1 MYVSRIVFTLTW
13 PLIIEYLAES
23 ILSITDLFF
32 ISGLGY
38 EYIAVVGVCSNIL
51 WFLTM
56 IILIF
61 SLGTQIIVS
70 QAFGARRLDIISHT
84 VTYSCVLSLSFSIV
98 TVLAL
103 QYLTKPLLSIIT
115 GNELLSNI
123 GKDYLTI
130 RIFELIFLSLSL
142 IFSYTLKGMG
152 NTRTPMII
160 ALISISI
167 NIILDPVLIYGLFGL
182 PRLGIVGAALASLS
196 SIIIMSLIYIYI
208 LLRNEIPISRSFDKF
223 KELAKKILNLGLPSG
238 LERVLISLSYIIY
251 ISLIARCGVE
261 ALTAHQ
267 IGLSVESFIFML
279 CVAFSI
285 ASSVLVGQRVGS
297 DDIVGARLV
306 AMECAKLS
314 VKFMAIT
321 GVLLVTI
328 SPLIPKVFT
337 SNEYVIYLT
346 MTYLILAGLS
356 EPGLALIFT
365 FAGAY
370 RGAGSP
376 TLSMILNVAGFW
388 IYRIPLT
395 VILIEIMS
403 VLGAWIAMFIDV
415 YLRGL
420 TFYVVF
426 NKYFES
432 RIVRKRV

>member
-1 MYVSRIVFTLTW
+1 MYASRIVFTLTW
-13 PLIIEYLAES
+13 PLIVEYLAES

-38 EYIAVVGVCSNIL
+38 RYIAVVGVCSNIL

-70 QAFGARRLDIISHT
+70 QAFGARRLDIISYT
-84 VTYSCVLSLSFSIV
+84 VTYSCVLSLSFSII
-98 TVLAL
+98 TVFVL
-103 QYLTKPLLSIIT
+103 QYLTKSLLLIIT

-123 GKDYLTI
+123 GKDYLAI

-160 ALISISI
+160 ALVSISI
-167 NIILDPVLIYGLFGL
+167 NIILDPILIYGLFGL

-196 SIIIMSLIYIYI
+196 SIIIMFLIYIYM

-267 IGLSVESFIFML
+267 IGLSVESFMFML

-297 DDIVGARLV
+297 DDIVSARLM

-314 VKFMAIT
+314 VKFMTIT
-321 GVLLVTI
+321 GILLVAI
-328 SPLIPKVFT
+328 SPLIPKIFT

-365 FAGAY
+365 FAGAC

-376 TLSMILNVAGFW
+376 ILSMILNVAGFW
-388 IYRIPLT
+388 IYRIPIT
-395 VILIEIMS
+395 VILIEIMN

-420 TFYVVF
+420 TFYIVF
-426 NKYFES
+426 SRYFES